1 MDHPMGLRSASGK
14 EERVGGGRTGGHWKT
29 EPVRLTAALPAREIR
44 QPIDSTLTGFEIA
57 AGTGSAGI
65 CAPQQRAMG
74 PGGESSCSIIG
85 CEIHWLDAEVAM
97 KRYLIFGAIGPLIGG
112 FLMLFATTVASGY
125 WSDTNWS
132 EIGKFLGA
140 FFRTLQYSYL
150 FAIVPMLMLGAIDDI
165 LYHVKRITPVVRML
179 ILGAVGFA
187 TASLLY
193 GSRGPDA
200 GALQFVLY
208 GIVGLV
214 PAMLSS
220 WLAHRYDAPQA
231 VHST

>member
-1 MDHPMGLRSASGK
+1 
-14 EERVGGGRTGGHWKT
+14 
-29 EPVRLTAALPAREIR
+29 
-44 QPIDSTLTGFEIA
+44 
-57 AGTGSAGI
+57 
-65 CAPQQRAMG
+65 
-74 PGGESSCSIIG
+74 
-85 CEIHWLDAEVAM
+85 M
-97 KRYLIFGAIGPLIGG
+97 KRYLIFGAIGPLISG

-125 WSDTNWS
+125 WSETNWS

-193 GSRGPDA
+193 GSRGPNA

-208 GIVGLV
+208 GLVGLV

-220 WLAHRYDAPQA
+220 WLAHRYADAPRA